1 MESCIAAISEDQ
13 NYYGEITG
21 MVRRFE
27 KTTGRY
33 IEKIIGQ
40 DRFAYAHS
48 DTNDFYD
55 LVEWSKAGGYQGSV
69 ILFYDFETGAVYE
82 PFSKKRNVVYS
93 NPVYAK
99 GWYYFLQ
106 GDYDEKKIILYRYIP
121 GELLEKETELS
132 TEAVELYNLRVIG
145 NPVHVISQ
153 DSRTFEC
160 YYPERISF
168 SLSPQESVI
177 FMEDGKI
184 YIEKWIEEGWD
195 EEADRVTDQYNYY
208 DKVIVKDYGGNIL
221 SEEVGGLY
229 QAADGTWWIA

>member
-1 MESCIAAISEDQ
+1 MLYIATRSMQRDGTI
-13 NYYGEITG
+13 
-21 MVRRFE
+21 
-27 KTTGRY
+27 
-33 IEKIIGQ
+33 
-40 DRFAYAHS
+40 
-48 DTNDFYD
+48 
-55 LVEWSKAGGYQGSV
+55 
-69 ILFYDFETGAVYE
+69 
-82 PFSKKRNVVYS
+82 
-93 NPVYAK
+93 
-99 GWYYFLQ
+99 
-106 GDYDEKKIILYRYIP
+106 YDEKKITLYRYIP

-153 DSRTFEC
+153 DHHTFEC

-168 SLSPQESVI
+168 LLSPQESVI

-195 EEADRVTDQYNYY
+195 EEADRATDQYNYY
-208 DKVIVKDYGGNIL
+208 DKVIVKDYGGKIL